1 MVVVQDIYS
10 KEKPRSSYK
19 GVSVKNKIE
28 FFYNQPDFM
37 LELQKLASENEDVL
51 VTIDEN
57 GEVEFEMDEE
67 LFVEFVELQWLKQIE
82 QGYK

>member
-1 MVVVQDIYS
+1 MKD
-10 KEKPRSSYK
+10 KP
-19 GVSVKNKIE
+19 E

-37 LELQKLASENEDVL
+37 LELQKLASENEDVS

-67 LFVEFVELQWLKQIE
+67 LFIEFLQLQWLKQIE
-82 QGYK
+82 QDYK

>member
-1 MVVVQDIYS
+1 
-10 KEKPRSSYK
+10 
-19 GVSVKNKIE
+19 
-28 FFYNQPDFM
+28 M
-37 LELQKLASENEDVL
+37 LELQKLASENEDVS

-67 LFVEFVELQWLKQIE
+67 LFIEFLQLQWLKQIE

>member
-1 MVVVQDIYS
+1 MKD
-10 KEKPRSSYK
+10 KD
-19 GVSVKNKIE
+19 N
-28 FFYNQPDFM
+28 PDFI
-37 LELQKLASENEDVL
+37 LELQRLASENEDIS

-67 LFVEFVELQWLKQIE
+67 LFIEFLQLQWLKQIE

>member
-1 MVVVQDIYS
+1 MKD
-10 KEKPRSSYK
+10 KD
-19 GVSVKNKIE
+19 N
-28 FFYNQPDFM
+28 PDFI
-37 LELQKLASENEDVL
+37 LELQRLASENEDIS

-67 LFVEFVELQWLKQIE
+67 LFIEFLQLQWLRQIE

>member
-1 MVVVQDIYS
+1 MPS
-10 KEKPRSSYK
+10 PKKNEKQK
-19 GVSVKNKIE
+19 
-28 FFYNQPDFM
+28 DFM
-37 LELQKLASENEDVL
+37 LELQKLASENEDVS

>member
-1 MVVVQDIYS
+1 MKD
-10 KEKPRSSYK
+10 
-19 GVSVKNKIE
+19 N
-28 FFYNQPDFM
+28 PDFI
-37 LELQKLASENEDVL
+37 LELQKLASENEDVS

-67 LFVEFVELQWLKQIE
+67 LFVEFLQLQWLKQIE

>member
-1 MVVVQDIYS
+1 MKD
-10 KEKPRSSYK
+10 KD
-19 GVSVKNKIE
+19 N
-28 FFYNQPDFM
+28 PDFI
-37 LELQKLASENEDVL
+37 LELQRLASENEDIS

-67 LFVEFVELQWLKQIE
+67 LFVEFLQLQWLRQIE

>member
-19 GVSVKNKIE
+19 GVSMKNK
-28 FFYNQPDFM
+28 PDFI

-51 VTIDEN
+51 ITVDEN

-67 LFVEFVELQWLKQIE
+67 LFVEFLKLQWLQEIE
-82 QGYK
+82 RDYS